1 MIRNDTEYKRVL
13 QQIEEGHAHF
23 HAQRASFQEHG
34 VPAEAAQIALQA
46 TESFLLG
53 LEEDAAAYL
62 NAKNGH
68 LAPLDDLKHIG
79 RWLVHARIARGLSQK
94 ELAER
99 LGVSEAQVSRDERNE
114 YAKVGV
120 DRAQSI
126 LDALGVSLRI
136 VEERPVPLPEAEG
149 TAYTIPFE
157 PHGVPVPGAE
167 VNSELYRIA
176 GNFRA
181 KKNLSPEKT
190 RQIAHALNDLL
201 NSLSEDDVPA
211 PRQE

>member
-13 QQIEEGHAHF
+13 QQIEEGRAYF
-23 HAQRASFQEHG
+23 HTQRASFQEQG
-34 VPAEAAQIALQA
+34 IPVESATIALQA
-46 TESFLLG
+46 TESFLLD

-62 NAKNGH
+62 NAKSGH

-79 RWLVHARIARGLSQK
+79 RWLIHARIARGLSQR

-99 LGVSEAQVSRDERNE
+99 LQVSEAQVSRDERNE

-120 DRAQSI
+120 DRAQAI
-126 LDALGVSLRI
+126 LDAMDVSLRI
-136 VEERPVPLPEAEG
+136 VEDQRTAIPIAESVG
-149 TAYTIPFE
+149 YTIPFE
-157 PHGVPVPGAE
+157 NHNMSASEMDSE
-167 VNSELYRIA
+167 VYRIA

-190 RQIAHALNDLL
+190 RQIAHALNNLL
-201 NSLSEDDVPA
+201 NTLAEDDSPA
-211 PRQE
+211 VRQE

>member
-13 QQIEEGHAHF
+13 QQIEEGRSHF
-23 HAQRASFQEHG
+23 HAQRASFQEQG
-34 VPAEAAQIALQA
+34 VPLEAADIALQA

-68 LAPLDDLKHIG
+68 LAPLGDLKHIG
-79 RWLVHARIARGLSQK
+79 RWLIHARIARGLSQK

-99 LGVSEAQVSRDERNE
+99 LQVSEAQVSRDERNE

-120 DRAQSI
+120 DRAQAI
-126 LDALGVSLRI
+126 LDAMGVSLRV
-136 VEERPVPLPEAEG
+136 VEERPTSILGAEG
-149 TAYTIPFE
+149 AAYTIPFE
-157 PHGVPVPGAE
+157 SHSVSASGPE
-167 VNSELYRIA
+167 VDSELYRIA

-211 PRQE
+211 ARRE